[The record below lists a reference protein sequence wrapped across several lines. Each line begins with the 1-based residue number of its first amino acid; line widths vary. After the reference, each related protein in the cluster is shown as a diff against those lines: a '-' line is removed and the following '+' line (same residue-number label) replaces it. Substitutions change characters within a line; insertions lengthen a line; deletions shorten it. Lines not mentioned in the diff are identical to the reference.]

1 MNIAFLFETLNA
13 QARGPTQQP
22 IELLVRILLRAT
34 PMSTPSITSPYS
46 KYFHMNATFPSPQT
60 VEKIFPYFQG
70 LELLV
75 SDSGFPSWISSCRR
89 PRSWSVTL
97 VMERKA
103 LNEAFFSW
111 ESLPGRGLGS
121 LAADLS

>member
-1 MNIAFLFETLNA
+1 
-13 QARGPTQQP
+13 
-22 IELLVRILLRAT
+22 
-34 PMSTPSITSPYS
+34 
-46 KYFHMNATFPSPQT
+46 MNATFLSPQT